1 MPHIPVIIDDVKR
14 LDGFDM
20 TRCVY
25 FHIECEDTLDPWVL
39 GVNGMQTPFLML
51 GLSGIII
58 QPIDGGNVFTSP
70 QQLEELFSFIEGLRR
85 EGRDE
90 AHMNVEIADVWV
102 PNRMLGMERE
112 AARGDVYRV
121 DLDLFQSAMAFTSGR
136 LNYEAFLGRALENRH
151 EVFFTEQETKVIQA
165 WAAREI
171 ERSRE
176 SRHSEMYLPSR
187 ERDR

>member
-1 MPHIPVIIDDVKR
+1 VPNIPIIIDDIKQ

-39 GVNGMQTPFLML
+39 GVGGTQTPFLML

-58 QPIDGGNVFTSP
+58 QPIEGGIVFTSP

-85 EGRDE
+85 EDRDE
-90 AHMNVEIADVWV
+90 AHMNVEIADVWL
-102 PNRMLGMERE
+102 PNRMLGEQRRV
-112 AARGDVYRV
+112 ARGDVYRV
-121 DLDLFQSAMAFTSGR
+121 DLDLFQSAMAFTAGR
-136 LNYEAFLGRALENRH
+136 LDYEAFRGRTLERRH
-151 EVFFTEQETKVIQA
+151 EVFFTEQETKVIQG
-165 WAAREI
+165 WALYEI
-171 ERSRE
+171 RRSRD
-176 SRHSEMYLPSR
+176 SRHPDLYLPSR